1 MGSKSNAADGE
12 EGKKSGFISFNFLRK
27 QEKGG
32 GGQAL
37 SSEPKEITVGGEQG
51 GRCSVGKGGTFEV
64 DEEGKETGKGE
75 NFEQGY
81 SSFLAVNP
89 LTGEIAEE
97 VGGENSFFYPAG
109 ETLEDTEGEQ
119 ETLEV
124 IKAERDV
131 LKQMLHDEYKA
142 EMLEELKEEL
152 KRELKE
158 KLEELKEELEKEWK
172 KGLKEKLMKEAQE
185 KQQRGEDEH
194 ERKEETEEYAGR
206 EVVKAMADGAFISM
220 PYMLI
225 ASMQYFSGG
234 WMFRL
239 CLALVLLYCLGAFFA
254 LVSMRFRARPRL

>member
-12 EGKKSGFISFNFLRK
+12 EGKKSDFFSFNFLRK

-32 GGQAL
+32 GGEAL

-81 SSFLAVNP
+81 SSLASGEKKDMRSLKEEGKAGSFKVREVEETEKGDIFEQVNP

-142 EMLEELKEEL
+142 EILEELKE
-152 KRELKE
+152 ELKE
-158 KLEELKEELEKEWK
+158 KLEELKEELEREWK
-172 KGLKEKLMKEAQE
+172 KGLKEADE
-185 KQQRGEDEH
+185 RGTGKAT
-194 ERKEETEEYAGR
+194 ER
-206 EVVKAMADGAFISM
+206 
-220 PYMLI
+220 
-225 ASMQYFSGG
+225 GG
-234 WMFRL
+234 
-239 CLALVLLYCLGAFFA
+239 
-254 LVSMRFRARPRL
+254 